1 MPAAEIKALRQA
13 GRLDEALAMALE
25 ELNANPE
32 NIWGKRNI
40 SWVYY
45 EYLKKYVQEEN
56 FVGFIENL
64 IMIND
69 LNLPEAEVM
78 IFDTSAY
85 QVGSMVFKIQ
95 SVEPIDY
102 SKINQIFDTIKEFHF
117 TKPSESYSF
126 LMKAFQK
133 GSQNWSRFV
142 EFADWWGLENFSDA
156 DYNQEEYSD
165 RQIPAL
171 ADKVYGA
178 YSKRLIEGEA
188 IDAFGAVREVDKG
201 KIKLF
206 LPQLDNVIDKHPEY
220 RYLPYYKAQML
231 MELGDRDN
239 VFEAFLPFAKQKQ
252 NDFWVWG
259 LMAEI
264 FKEDKELEF
273 ACYCKALSLK
283 TPNDF
288 LIKIRQVFAKLLI
301 ERQLYPEAK
310 VEIKNIIAVREQK
323 GWRIPN
329 DIIQWT
335 ESSWYLEANELQN
348 NKGLYEMHRKKAEE
362 LLYSDIPEH
371 LIVVEFV
378 NHNKKILSFVKDK
391 KTQGFFH
398 YDGLTNNPKIGD
410 ILKVRIEAVGNE
422 GFHRALTLETIKDKA
437 KVAMPSLKEV
447 SGAIVIRQDKNFGFI
462 DDVFIPPNLVDS
474 ANLIDG
480 QNISAKAILS
490 FNKAKEE
497 WGWKGVEI
505 IDGAPKD

>member
-25 ELNANPE
+25 ELNANPD

-45 EYLKKYVQEEN
+45 EYLKKYIQEEN
-56 FVGFIENL
+56 FDGFIENL
-64 IMIND
+64 IKIKD

-85 QVGSMVFKIQ
+85 QVGSMLFKIHN
-95 SVEPIDY
+95 SEPIDY
-102 SKINQIFDTIKEFHF
+102 SQINKIFDIIRDFHF

-133 GSQNWSRFV
+133 GSQNWSRFI
-142 EFADWWGLENFSDA
+142 EFADWWGLENFADA
-156 DYNQEEYSD
+156 DFQQEEYND
-165 RQIPAL
+165 RQMPAL
-171 ADKVYGA
+171 ADKVYGT
-178 YSKRLIEGEA
+178 YCKKLIEGEA
-188 IDAFGAVREVDKG
+188 VDAFGAVKEVDKE

-206 LPQLDNVIDKHPEY
+206 LPQLDGVIDKHPEY

-239 VFEAFLPFAKQKQ
+239 VLEAFLPFAKQKQ

-264 FKEDKELEF
+264 FNEDNELEF
-273 ACYCKALSLK
+273 ACYCKALSLR

-301 ERQLYPEAK
+301 ERQLYAEAK
-310 VEIKNIIAVREQK
+310 VEIKYIIAVRQAK
-323 GWRIPN
+323 RWRIPN

-335 ESSWYLEANELQN
+335 ESSWYSEANELHN
-348 NKGLYEMHRKKAEE
+348 NKDLYGKHRRKAEE
-362 LLYSDIPEH
+362 LLYSDLPEH
-371 LIVVEFV
+371 LIAIEFV
-378 NHNKKILSFVKDK
+378 NHDKKILSFVKDK
-391 KTQGFFH
+391 TMQGFFN
-398 YDGLTNNPKIGD
+398 YDGLMNNPKIGD

-422 GFHRALTLETIKDKA
+422 GFHRAFTLEKIEDSANVDLPALKIISGTIRLPENK
-437 KVAMPSLKEV
+437 S
-447 SGAIVIRQDKNFGFI
+447 FGFI
-462 DDVFIPPNLVDS
+462 DDIFIPPNLVES
-474 ANLIDG
+474 SGLTDG
-480 QNISAKAILS
+480 QTISVKAILS
-490 FNKAKEE
+490 YNKSKKE
-497 WGWKGVEI
+497 WGWKGIEAI
-505 IDGAPKD
+505 N